1 MAYPGLHF
9 LNKIT
14 RIPMAICLLDGG
26 SGSFR
31 FGRRVKE
38 LVTEEI
44 K

>member
-14 RIPMAICLLDGG
+14 RIPMAVCLLD
-26 SGSFR
+26 SGSSGFW
-31 FGRRVKE
+31 FGRRIEE